1 MSKYAPLSARLSG
14 HAGSEWRA
22 TFPELEQVLGFALP
36 KAARTGRG
44 WWKPDAGA
52 HARAWTEA
60 GWAAHEVDPAAGLVT
75 FRRADQSPL
84 VAPAVA
90 EGGAAA
96 ASSSPAVAAAPGE
109 EPAIV
114 RALERPKWH
123 MALVAGGLAVI
134 AGGAALALGGLIRRR
149 RD

>member
-1 MSKYAPLSARLSG
+1 MSKYQPLSARLSG
-14 HAGSEWRA
+14 HPKPEWRA
-22 TFPELEQVLGFALP
+22 SFAELEEVLGFPLP

-60 GWAAHEVDPAAGLVT
+60 GWAAHDVDPAAGQVT

-90 EGGAAA
+90 EGAPPRP
-96 ASSSPAVAAAPGE
+96 SAPGE

-114 RALERPKWH
+114 AALERPKWH
-123 MALVAGGLAVI
+123 MALVAGGLAVV
-134 AGGAALALGGLIRRR
+134 AGVGALAIRGLMRR
-149 RD
+149 RDSKD